1 MELPNVTSD
10 EYYVMIF
17 IGNFGYPVK
26 KIYKKRIHQLPAGQL
41 WDNRRVQVAENR
53 EM

>member
-26 KIYKKRIHQLPAGQL
+26 RIYKLPAGQL
-41 WDNRRVQVAENR
+41 WDNRRVQVAESR